1 LYLVFLNETEHAR
14 NWDLFES
21 LKDLPHQYAHQ
32 KAWYIG
38 KGLPLYFNFYK
49 TIKTIRELKSKSI
62 YIDGWESPVFFITA
76 FYAKRIGMKVIY
88 GYRSTN
94 DSHRFNNIFI
104 RKIRSRIF
112 SKADYI
118 VTAGTASTNAVK
130 AMGIAP
136 EKIITIFNPVDVSW
150 FHSFAQNHR
159 TPLTTGHRYSYV
171 GQLIERKNV
180 ATVIK
185 SFASIRDGSDTLTIA
200 GDGPLAQ
207 ELKNLAEAL
216 GVSDSIIFAGHKS
229 QEELAQLYAAS
240 NTLIL
245 ASTNEVWGLVVN
257 EALASG
263 LHIVASEKC
272 GVAEFVKNMKGGYI
286 CSTDQQS
293 IQLMMVKSRK
303 EWSGYIQDPEILQ
316 FTPERFADELLTR
329 I

>member
-1 LYLVFLNETEHAR
+1 
-14 NWDLFES
+14 
-21 LKDLPHQYAHQ
+21 
-32 KAWYIG
+32 
-38 KGLPLYFNFYK
+38 
-49 TIKTIRELKSKSI
+49 
-62 YIDGWESPVFFITA
+62 
-76 FYAKRIGMKVIY
+76 
-88 GYRSTN
+88 
-94 DSHRFNNIFI
+94 
-104 RKIRSRIF
+104 
-112 SKADYI
+112 

-316 FTPERFADELLTR
+316 FTPERFADALLEVIQTIFDFKSEASRKRDLIWLTNIPTPYR
-329 I
+329 IATWKSLNSRINLYLVFLNETEHARNWDLFESLKDLPHQYAHQKAWYIGKGLLL